1 MILTNGTAHT
11 SRLKSLNLFL
21 YAKAS
26 HWNLTFLG
34 RFYLPRR
41 KKEEE
46 GKKKKALFSHRM
58 RETHCPSTANPGAI
72 NQPRRALLRMPVPHP
87 ASIAAPGAGAAPAR
101 SPPREPRARLRL
113 PPAPRGPRSAPRRAR
128 SGAAA
133 GAAVAAGSQRAA
145 ASGQTSQ
152 RVPVASLVYRS
163 ATPLFFGLSGP

>member
-26 HWNLTFLG
+26 HWNLFFRSFL
-34 RFYLPRR
+34 PATQ

-46 GKKKKALFSHRM
+46 GKKNALFSHRM

-113 PPAPRGPRSAPRRAR
+113 PPAPRGPRSTPRRAR